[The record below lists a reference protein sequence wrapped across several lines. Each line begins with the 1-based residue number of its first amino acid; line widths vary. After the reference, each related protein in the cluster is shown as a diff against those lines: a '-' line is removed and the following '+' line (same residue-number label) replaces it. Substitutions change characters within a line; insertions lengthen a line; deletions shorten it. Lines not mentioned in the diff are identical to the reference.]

1 MYGQRNSSE
10 SVTQDEEMDHQ
21 LLSFGQLMSVPASI
35 HHSLNYLDGMG
46 KFNFVSVPR
55 LKAAVTRTFFTGK
68 ITLNVH
74 VGIRNIR

>member
-1 MYGQRNSSE
+1 
-10 SVTQDEEMDHQ
+10 MDHQ

-68 ITLNVH
+68 TTLNL
-74 VGIRNIR
+74 GIRNMK